1 MAPLSDFEKQR
12 QENIQRNKDL
22 LRKLNLD
29 SATDSISR
37 EIPNQRQVN
46 GAKKRKTNNA
56 AKPIKKEPQ
65 EPSRRSR
72 RLAGVTMENTEEYQK
87 VKEEMEEAE
96 RKKKELEKLKLTRL
110 FGNFHLIDLV
120 TDKRLGDMKFEKKVL
135 KLPNEIKK
143 EENNTK
149 EIKEEEDDHLQ
160 DDDINI
166 ESDNKVLEI
175 LKDLGD
181 KFSAGD
187 FYDLIRNSSQDYDDK
202 GLESKR
208 NEFDN
213 LKLFERFDPLDI
225 KITHQR
231 ITAINFHPSKTD
243 RVITAG
249 DKVGNLGIWAVDS
262 TEDED
267 PAITILKPHG
277 RSIAKILTPHS
288 NPSKIYSC
296 AYDGS
301 VRELDLNKL
310 ESSEVIYLKD
320 PYESQDYP
328 LAVSDINLCQ
338 EGNPNV
344 LYLTTLGGHFYQHD
358 LRTPFKS
365 IKPNSLLRLHD
376 KKIGSFCIN
385 PNLSHQIATASL
397 DRTFRIWDLRNIS
410 KSNSSWSEYED
421 QISPHVYGSYSS
433 RLSVSSVDW
442 NYENRLVCNGYDDT
456 INIFD
461 LSSESLELPPV
472 TEWSKTY
479 QTGTKNK
486 DEQIPTNIKP
496 FTRIKH
502 NCQTGRWVSILKS
515 RWQASP
521 GDGIQKFVIANMNRG
536 LDIYDQ
542 KGQILAHLTDSE
554 KVGAVPAVAAMHPI
568 ENWCV
573 GGSASGKLY
582 LFE

>member
-1 MAPLSDFEKQR
+1 
-12 QENIQRNKDL
+12 
-22 LRKLNLD
+22 
-29 SATDSISR
+29 
-37 EIPNQRQVN
+37 
-46 GAKKRKTNNA
+46 
-56 AKPIKKEPQ
+56 
-65 EPSRRSR
+65 
-72 RLAGVTMENTEEYQK
+72 MENTEEYQK

>member
-1 MAPLSDFEKQR
+1 MAPLSDFERQR

-29 SATDSISR
+29 SAKDSISR
-37 EIPNQRQVN
+37 ELPNQKHAN

-56 AKPIKKEPQ
+56 TKPIKKEPQ

-87 VKEEMEEAE
+87 MREEMEEAE
-96 RKKKELEKLKLTRL
+96 RKKKEIEKLKLTRL

-135 KLPNEIKK
+135 KLPKDIKD
-143 EENNTK
+143 EENDTK
-149 EIKEEEDDHLQ
+149 DIKEEEDDRLE
-160 DDDINI
+160 DVDLNI
-166 ESDNKVLEI
+166 EDDNKVLEI

-187 FYDLIRNSSQDYDDK
+187 FYDLIRNSSVDYDDK

-208 NEFDN
+208 NEFDR
-213 LKLFERFDPLDI
+213 LKLYERFDPLDI

-277 RSIAKILTPHS
+277 RSVARILTPHS

-310 ESSEVIYLKD
+310 ESSEVIYLND

-338 EGNPNV
+338 EGNPNL

-358 LRTPFKS
+358 MRTQFKP
-365 IKPNSLLRLHD
+365 IKPDSLLRLHD

-397 DRTFRIWDLRNIS
+397 DRTFRIWDLRSTS
-410 KSNSSWSEYED
+410 KSNGSWSEYEG
-421 QISPHVYGSYSS
+421 QVSPHVYGSYSS

-442 NYENRLVCNGYDDT
+442 NFENRLVCNGYDDT

-461 LSSESLELPPV
+461 LSGEGLKLPPV

-479 QTGTKNK
+479 QPGPKSK
-486 DEQIPTNIKP
+486 DEQIPNNLKP
-496 FTRIKH
+496 YTRIKH

-521 GDGIQKFVIANMNRG
+521 SDGIQKFVIANMNRG

-554 KVGAVPAVAAMHPI
+554 KVGAVPAVTTMHPI